1 MVTYLGSLV
10 QSCRGEGGTLQT
22 NITGVCGGSACSF
35 VATVDLPLITVYVL
49 SQSTPLRLQVAVQG
63 NCLKRALGCMHFPGL
78 SRSGS
83 GFQVLHKGVDLV
95 GPSFCALPWSEQL
108 RLLGAWQVH
117 SPRWAMHLSH
127 LPGPSHSVL
136 QVRHEST
143 VSGVLCL
150 LWGAD
155 LRLRHSRQ
163 ISTTQDSRKT

>member
-95 GPSFCALPWSEQL
+95 GPSFCALSRSEQL
-108 RLLGAWQVH
+108 RRPGAWRVH
-117 SPRWAMHLSH
+117 SPYVRCQ
-127 LPGPSHSVL
+127 SVGFIYL
-136 QVRHEST
+136 FYLFIYFSSR
-143 VSGVLCL
+143 LCCP
-150 LWGAD
+150 
-155 LRLRHSRQ
+155 LRFQNSPQTRP
-163 ISTTQDSRKT
+163 